1 MATIKL
7 KVTCI
12 ANMVFIQDSTNN
24 DTDQQKST
32 YIPLM
37 EVQTG
42 TATLERILETSS
54 KMRTA
59 YDLAIVLLSM

>member
-1 MATIKL
+1 
-7 KVTCI
+7 
-12 ANMVFIQDSTNN
+12 MVFIQDSTNN